1 MSERILSA
9 RGVDKRFG
17 SFRAL
22 DSIDFDLQPGEV
34 RALLGINGAGKS
46 TFVKIL
52 SGHYRKDGGII
63 TVGGV
68 DVELGSPA
76 AALRAGI
83 ASVQQHPELVDDLT
97 AYENIYLGHEPA
109 GLLHDRRLLRKRAEA
124 LVERYELSV
133 DLDTPVGLLS
143 AIERELVA
151 ILQAISAENIKVLI
165 LDEPTSV
172 LTQREK
178 ATLFALIGR
187 FKRAGVGVIYITH
200 RLGEVFEV
208 ADTLTIFRGG
218 RLIATQGVQ
227 ADSNPT
233 AIAEMMLGTSIG
245 TVYPAKVTSPGS
257 VLVRTVDLGCTGKFE
272 HIAITARKG
281 EILGVFGLLGS
292 GLDELAKT
300 LFGALRATSGN
311 IEIGGKRT
319 SIESPRDALRG
330 GIFLVPGDRRTEG
343 LTPTRDAAFNMT
355 LARLDKVTVGGL
367 LRSVLARRR
376 SDALATQ
383 VDLQPPDT
391 HRIAETFSGG
401 NQQKIVIAKGLFADA
416 NIYLFVE
423 PTVGVDIGARAKI
436 YSLMRELAQ
445 KAAVIVM
452 SSDADEIHGVA
463 DHFVAMFAGRAVL
476 NGSATDISRETLLLA
491 GLAGQSLSKAA

>member
-1 MSERILSA
+1 MSENILSA
-9 RGVDKRFG
+9 RGVNKRFG
-17 SFRAL
+17 AFQAL
-22 DSIDFDLQPGEV
+22 DSIDFDLRPGEV

-52 SGHYRKDGGII
+52 SGHYRKDGGTIL
-63 TVGGV
+63 VDGN
-68 DVELGSPA
+68 DVELGSPG

-109 GLLHDRRLLRKRAEA
+109 GLLHDRRILRKRAGA

-133 DLDTPVGLLS
+133 DLNTPVGQLS

-178 ATLFALIGR
+178 ATLFALIER
-187 FKRAGVGVIYITH
+187 FKFAGVGVIYITH

-218 RLIATQGVQ
+218 RLIATQAVQ

-245 TVYPAKVTSPGS
+245 TVYPAKRTSPGS
-257 VLVRTVDLGCTGKFE
+257 VLLRTDDLGCAGKFE
-272 HIAITARKG
+272 HISMTARKG
-281 EILGVFGLLGS
+281 EVLGVFGLLGS

-300 LFGALRATSGN
+300 LFGAMKPTSG
-311 IEIGGKRT
+311 
-319 SIESPRDALRG
+319 SIEVEGRRISFASPRDALRKG
-330 GIFLVPGDRRTEG
+330 LFLVPGDRRTEG

-355 LARLDKVTVGGL
+355 LARLDKITVSGL
-367 LRSVLARRR
+367 LRPGFARRR
-376 SDALATQ
+376 ADALAAE

-391 HRIAETFSGG
+391 YRTAETFSGG

-416 NIYLFVE
+416 SIYLFVE

-445 KAAVIVM
+445 EAAVVVM

-463 DHFVAMFAGRAVL
+463 DHFIAMFAGRAVL
-476 NGSATDISRETLLLA
+476 SGSAAEISREILLLA